1 MGSEIARH
9 EGGALSMV
17 ASVNEKAILDQVA
30 MIQKVM
36 VAVMKDGTHYGTIP
50 GTNQPTLYKSGSEAL
65 LSAFKISVEPEV
77 SESRTPDGHIAYTV
91 KCIGRHMTSG
101 IVVGVGIGECS
112 TAEEKYQWRG
122 AVCQEEYDEM
132 PETHKRKKWLK
143 GRWEGGQQGPA
154 RAILQVRTNPADLA
168 NTVLKMA
175 KKRAQID
182 LTLTALSAS
191 DIFTQDLE
199 DLPEEYRDGMTSGDK
214 PKGQEKNKYQP
225 RQRNDQAVQQA
236 SGDATEPQIKMIKA
250 RLSAAGKAEA
260 DLCTHFKVESVEAI
274 GKSNVNAALDW
285 IQGKGQ

>member
-1 MGSEIARH
+1 MGSEMARVDGGKLSIVAGVDHNAVIA
-9 EGGALSMV
+9 
-17 ASVNEKAILDQVA
+17 QVA

-36 VAVMKDGTHYGTIP
+36 SAVMKDGTHYGKIP
-50 GTNQPTLYKSGSEAL
+50 GTDQPTLYKSGSEAL

-77 SESRTPDGHIAYTV
+77 IESRTNEGHIGYTV
-91 KCIGRHMTSG
+91 RCVGRHMTTG
-101 IVVGVGIGECS
+101 IVVGVGVGECS

-122 AVCQEEYDEM
+122 AVCQEEYDET
-132 PETHKRKKWLK
+132 PETHRRKKWLK

-154 RAILQVRTNPADLA
+154 RAVLQVRTNPADLA

-199 DLPEEYRDGMTSGDK
+199 DLPEEYRDGMTSAEK
-214 PKGQEKNKYQP
+214 PKKDNKYQP

-236 SGDATEPQIKMIKA
+236 NGDATEPQIKMIKA
-250 RLSAAGKAEA
+250 RLSAAGKSEA
-260 DLCTHFKVESVEAI
+260 DLCAQFKIESVEAI
-274 GKSNVNAALDW
+274 GKANVNAALDW

>member
-17 ASVNEKAILDQVA
+17 ASVDEKAIVAQVA
-30 MIQKVM
+30 MIQRVM
-36 VAVMKDGTHYGTIP
+36 TAVMKDGTHYGTIP
-50 GTNQPTLYKSGSEAL
+50 GTNQPSLYKSGSEAL

-77 SESRTPDGHIAYTV
+77 SESRTADGHIAYTV
-91 KCIGRHMTSG
+91 RCIGRHMATG

-122 AVCQEEYDEM
+122 AVCQEEYDETL
-132 PETHKRKKWLK
+132 ESHRRKKWLK

-154 RAILQVRTNPADLA
+154 RAVLQVRTNPADLA

-199 DLPEEYRDGMTSGDK
+199 DLPEEYRDGMNSAEK
-214 PKGQEKNKYQP
+214 PKQSGNKYQP
-225 RQRNDQAVQQA
+225 RQRSDQTVQQA

-260 DLCTHFKVESVEAI
+260 DLCTQFKVESVEAI
-274 GKSNVNAALDW
+274 GKANVNAALDW